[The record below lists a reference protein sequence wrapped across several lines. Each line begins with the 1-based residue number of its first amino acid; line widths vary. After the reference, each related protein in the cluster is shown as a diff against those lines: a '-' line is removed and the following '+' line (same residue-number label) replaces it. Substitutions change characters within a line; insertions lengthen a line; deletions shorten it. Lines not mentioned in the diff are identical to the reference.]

1 MGLLNLFLVVQSR
14 TRALYLSQTP
24 SARTARVSS
33 LVIPVS
39 RVVFRPSFDHRV
51 PTRTL
56 EMRTHT
62 WPLTLRSSSEVIF
75 CHQILS
81 FVTENGRI
89 GSLRRKS
96 SPRVTE
102 SV

>member
-1 MGLLNLFLVVQSR
+1 MTVIIVIIVIVIIPASR
-14 TRALYLSQTP
+14 A
-24 SARTARVSS
+24 
-33 LVIPVS
+33 
-39 RVVFRPSFDHRV
+39 VFRPIFDHRV

-56 EMRTHT
+56 EMRTHA
-62 WPLTLRSSSEVIF
+62 WSLTLRSSTEVIF
-75 CHQILS
+75 CHEILS
-81 FVTENGRI
+81 FVTGNGRI